1 MTVFENAK
9 VILPDSACST
19 CVAVDE
25 GKIVEIADRID
36 APDAERIDCGGKYLA
51 PGFVDIHVHGGGG
64 REIMECTP
72 DAIKAMCEAHL
83 RHGTTSMLPTL
94 SAAPMDTT
102 LHAVDAA
109 KAAAE
114 QKVAPNFRGV
124 YLEGPFL
131 SPEQAGAQLP
141 ENLLIPED
149 EDIETLLDRW
159 DGIRM
164 IGIAP
169 ELRGAMKLGDECAK
183 RGITASVA
191 HSNATM
197 AVVEEAVKH
206 GFSDITHIYSGCSM
220 LTRKDGFRIPGV
232 VEAGL
237 ILVEPTVQVICDLR
251 HLPAELLRLIYKC
264 CGADRISLVT
274 DALLFAGTD
283 MEEGGIYTQTNGQRC
298 LYEDNIMKMPDRSG
312 FCGSVATTD
321 VLVRNMR
328 SIGVPWNEVIKMA
341 ATTPARVVNLKD
353 KGSIE
358 IGKDA
363 DLVLFDEDV
372 SVSDIWI
379 EGEKMVL

>member
-1 MTVFENAK
+1 MKIFENAK
-9 VILPDSACST
+9 VILFDSVSNV
-19 CVAVDE
+19 CVAVE
-25 GKIVEIADRID
+25 NGKIVEIAECID
-36 APDAERIDCGGKYLA
+36 ASGAERIDCGGKYLA

-72 DAIKAMCEAHL
+72 DAIRAMCEAHL
-83 RHGTTSMLPTL
+83 KHGTTSMLPTL
-94 SAAPMDTT
+94 SAAPMKTT
-102 LHAVDAA
+102 LEAIDAA

-114 QKVAPNFRGV
+114 QNVAPNFAGV

-159 DGIRM
+159 DGVKM

-183 RGITASVA
+183 RGITATVA

-197 AVVEEAVKH
+197 EVVEEAVKH
-206 GFSDITHIYSGCSM
+206 GFTDITHIYSGCSM
-220 LTRKDGFRIPGV
+220 LTRKNGFRIPGV

-237 ILVEPTVQVICDLR
+237 IMDEPTVQVICDLR

-264 CGADRISLVT
+264 CGPDRISLVT

-283 MEEGGIYTQTNGQRC
+283 MKDGEIYTQTNGQRC

-321 VLVRNMR
+321 VLVRNIR
-328 SIGVPWNEVIKMA
+328 SIGVGWPEAVRMA

-358 IGKDA
+358 VGKDA
-363 DLVLFDEDV
+363 DMVLFDEEV
-372 SVSDIWI
+372 NVSDIWI
-379 EGEKMVL
+379 RGEKIAL